1 MSAPSIPVE
10 AERRELR
17 PAPQPLRRSLAKMP
31 VYVLLGIGAIF
42 ALVPFV
48 WMVSTALKTP
58 GQLFKFPPEWIPNP
72 VAWGNFGEAWTA
84 LPFGAMVLN
93 SVFVTTLAMVGE
105 LGSAA
110 VVAYG
115 FARFQFRFRS
125 VLFLLMLSTMMLPWV
140 VTLIPGFLIWKQAGL
155 INTFDPLTV
164 GSLFAWGPFYVFL
177 LRQFFLG
184 VSRDIEE
191 AAIVDGANATAL
203 TASAMAMSPSW
214 HPRGSFVAYHLMGS
228 NGNWQVVLRETGGA
242 TRTLGTTPGGQN
254 ITPVFSPDG
263 NTLVYSHARES
274 GNDLYAVNPFA
285 PEAVRKVTVGRGSD
299 NMSPTF
305 SPDGRQLAFTT
316 NRTGRPEVYISDADG
331 TNAEPLTLFG
341 YSDQSYNSNPDWSPD
356 GRAIAYQSQVAGRF
370 QLISIGLRDRSPK
383 RLTSDGINEDPSWAP
398 DSRHLVFTSSR
409 TGVAQLFVMDV
420 ESSRTRQLTHSA
432 AKVRTGDWSMYLKR

>member
-93 SVFVTTLAMVGE
+93 SVFVTTLAMLGE

-191 AAIVDGANATAL
+191 AAIVDGANAMQVLWYVMLPLVRPVLLAVAVLSFQGNWNNFKGAL
-203 TASAMAMSPSW
+203 IYIQEPLERFTLPLGLQFFQASISNEA
-214 HPRGSFVAYHLMGS
+214 PRWHLMMS
-228 NGNWQVVLRETGGA
+228 MSLLMVIPVVILFFLAQRQFIEGIQLGGVK
-242 TRTLGTTPGGQN
+242 G
-254 ITPVFSPDG
+254 
-263 NTLVYSHARES
+263 
-274 GNDLYAVNPFA
+274 
-285 PEAVRKVTVGRGSD
+285 
-299 NMSPTF
+299 
-305 SPDGRQLAFTT
+305 
-316 NRTGRPEVYISDADG
+316 
-331 TNAEPLTLFG
+331 
-341 YSDQSYNSNPDWSPD
+341 
-356 GRAIAYQSQVAGRF
+356 
-370 QLISIGLRDRSPK
+370 
-383 RLTSDGINEDPSWAP
+383 
-398 DSRHLVFTSSR
+398 
-409 TGVAQLFVMDV
+409 
-420 ESSRTRQLTHSA
+420 
-432 AKVRTGDWSMYLKR
+432 

>member
-17 PAPQPLRRSLAKMP
+17 PAPKPLRRSLAKVP
-31 VYVLLGIGAIF
+31 VYVLLGIGAVF

-48 WMVSTALKTP
+48 WMVSTAFKTP

-191 AAIVDGANATAL
+191 AAIVDGANALQVLWYVMLPLVRPVLLAVAVLSFQGNWNNFKGAL
-203 TASAMAMSPSW
+203 IYIQEPLTRFTLPLGLQFFQASISNEAPRWHLMMAMSL
-214 HPRGSFVAYHLMGS
+214 LMVIP
-228 NGNWQVVLRETGGA
+228 VVILFFLAQRQFIEVIQLGGVK
-242 TRTLGTTPGGQN
+242 G
-254 ITPVFSPDG
+254 
-263 NTLVYSHARES
+263 
-274 GNDLYAVNPFA
+274 
-285 PEAVRKVTVGRGSD
+285 
-299 NMSPTF
+299 
-305 SPDGRQLAFTT
+305 
-316 NRTGRPEVYISDADG
+316 
-331 TNAEPLTLFG
+331 
-341 YSDQSYNSNPDWSPD
+341 
-356 GRAIAYQSQVAGRF
+356 
-370 QLISIGLRDRSPK
+370 
-383 RLTSDGINEDPSWAP
+383 
-398 DSRHLVFTSSR
+398 
-409 TGVAQLFVMDV
+409 
-420 ESSRTRQLTHSA
+420 
-432 AKVRTGDWSMYLKR
+432 